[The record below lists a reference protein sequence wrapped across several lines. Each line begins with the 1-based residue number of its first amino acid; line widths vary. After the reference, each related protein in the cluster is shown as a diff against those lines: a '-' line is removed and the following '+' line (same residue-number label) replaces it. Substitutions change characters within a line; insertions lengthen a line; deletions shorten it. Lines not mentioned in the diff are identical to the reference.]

1 MIEKAKYTI
10 RISPQARKDIDK
22 LDSRLK
28 RKLRQILEEVISV
41 NPYEGKKLIGDLLGS
56 YSYRLTF
63 KDRIVYS
70 INDSQRI
77 VFLERART
85 HYGE

>member
-1 MIEKAKYTI
+1 MVDRSRYVI
-10 RISPQARKDIDK
+10 RIAKQARKDIEK
-22 LDSRLK
+22 LDPRLK
-28 RKLRQILEEVISV
+28 QKLRVILEEVIAV
-41 NPYEGKKLIGDLLGS
+41 NPHEGKKLIGDLMGS

-70 INDSQRI
+70 INE
-77 VFLERART
+77 VTKTVYVERART

>member
-1 MIEKAKYTI
+1 VIDGTNYKVFITHQAK
-10 RISPQARKDIDK
+10 KDIGRLEPK
-22 LDSRLK
+22 LK
-28 RKLRQILEEVISV
+28 KKLREILEEVISK
-41 NPYEGKKLIGDLLGS
+41 NPYDGKKLIGDLLGS

-70 INDSQRI
+70 IDEKKR
-77 VFLERART
+77 VVYVERART